1 MKKLFVVFVAAG
13 LLAVSGC
20 SIKTQSLVDP
30 AKQVTP
36 SQLKAEAADIKAQL
50 EVEKAALETKVKLTA
65 EQLAIRN
72 DDIAVKIEQ
81 RDYIINTAIG
91 IVSAVV
97 PVPYAPIAMLGITAL
112 GAGFGVVRQVQTAK
126 AKRDQETAKQAVDT
140 LAKAIKTSNST
151 AAATAVENA
160 VKTPEVS
167 ALIDERVKATGSDI
181 LP

>member
-1 MKKLFVVFVAAG
+1 MKKLFVVIVTAG

-91 IVSAVV
+91 VV
-97 PVPYAPIAMLGITAL
+97 EAMVPIPYAPIAMLGITAL

-126 AKRDQETAKQAVDT
+126 AKKEQATAREAIDT
-140 LAKAIKTSNST
+140 LVKAVKKAGATT
-151 AAATAVENA
+151 AAAEVDTAKV
-160 VKTPEVS
+160 PSEV
-167 ALIDERVKATGSDI
+167 AMLIDERVRATGSDV
-181 LP
+181 L